1 MLYRRRRSRTA
12 RPRPHPR
19 AEAEEAKMTREAR
32 DVPRRFYGLVAL
44 AAVSAAAGCATQNT
58 VPPLYAKTPQPEA
71 LGEPRVLPVPAPPP
85 TTAIPIFINIPQKK
99 TTIGPENSVMR
110 QGTVV
115 RSGASVVI
123 SVPSATYQPPQDG
136 ASLRAG
142 DDAGLGSE
150 GSFGAL
156 EQYVER
162 GLLAAGLQVKDRAK
176 FEAKLRDARDAAK
189 SRGSADGFSIALE
202 SLKRDL
208 DGGKITRDEFTD
220 KVRQLR
226 DKLADD
232 SAGSRPRAE
241 LTDVSE
247 LIRAA
252 QDGDVMADYVLQVNE
267 LDVTRYA
274 GAPLQLAARPEV
286 QAALVANPGL
296 RVGGEPGKSIPATLP
311 QPWAQARF
319 DAKLIDAKTGSIDWI
334 GEYAVDSL
342 AVLDGGVTITIGARR
357 RTVNANAVTAPVA
370 EYDDR
375 VRDAHKRAAAARSEL
390 EKAYA
395 SAMQPLRNDG
405 PAEKGEAMQN
415 ARRADVETAERNYQ
429 TALAAYQETV
439 RKEPAEA
446 HAQWTY
452 EYDVDAPV
460 VSPDLFNPKSEEER
474 LQLVDHVKALA
485 SKVTRELLGAIK
497 VGRP

>member
-1 MLYRRRRSRTA
+1 MMTRTA
-12 RPRPHPR
+12 R
-19 AEAEEAKMTREAR
+19 
-32 DVPRRFYGLVAL
+32 DVLRRLCGLTALVAVM
-44 AAVSAAAGCATQNT
+44 AVVGCATQNT
-58 VPPLYAKTPQPEA
+58 VPPLYAKAPQPEA
-71 LGEPRVLPVPAPPP
+71 LGEPRLRPVPAPPP
-85 TTAIPIFINIPQKK
+85 AKAIPIFINIPQKK
-99 TTIGPENSVMR
+99 TTVGPENSVMR

-123 SVPSATYQPPQDG
+123 SVPASMYQRPQDG

-142 DDAGLGSE
+142 DGAGLGSD

-162 GLLAAGLQVKDRAK
+162 GLLGVGLQVKDRAK

-189 SRGSADGFSIALE
+189 SLRGADSFSIALE

-220 KVRQLR
+220 KVKQLR
-226 DKLADD
+226 DKLAD
-232 SAGSRPRAE
+232 APPGSRIRSE
-241 LTDVSE
+241 LSDVSE

-267 LDVTRYA
+267 LAVTPYA
-274 GAPLQLAARPEV
+274 GSPLQLATRPEV
-286 QAALVANPGL
+286 QAALVANPGV
-296 RVGGEPGKSIPATLP
+296 RIGGEEGKSIPATLA

-319 DAKLIDAKTGSIDWI
+319 NAKLIDAKTGSIDWI
-334 GEYAVDSL
+334 GEYVVDSL

-357 RTVNANAVTAPVA
+357 RTVNANAVVDPVV
-370 EYDDR
+370 EYDER
-375 VRDAHKRAAAARSEL
+375 VRESHKRAAAARIEL

-395 SAMQPLRNDG
+395 ASMQPLSNDG
-405 PAEKGEAMQN
+405 PAEKADAMQN
-415 ARRADVETAERNYQ
+415 ARRVEVETAERNYQ
-429 TALAAYQETV
+429 AALAAYQETV

-446 HAQWTY
+446 HAEWTY

-460 VSPDLFNPKSEEER
+460 ISPDLFNPKSEEER
-474 LQLVDHVKALA
+474 RQLVDHVKALG
-485 SKVTRELLGAIK
+485 SRVTHDLLGAIK
-497 VGRP
+497 VGGQ